1 MDAVQHT
8 VVSSTTRA
16 MDAQLSQLGGSDL
29 ARVGTGSVWV
39 RVAPAAPEAPG
50 APEPETVVGVDEGH
64 VVVRDPR
71 EPVDA
76 PLRERALDDLRD
88 RARRVILR
96 DARERLYEG
105 EEGVSVQ
112 GVVMVVR

>member
-50 APEPETVVGVDEGH
+50 APAGLQSPEETYMICG
-64 VVVRDPR
+64 
-71 EPVDA
+71 
-76 PLRERALDDLRD
+76 
-88 RARRVILR
+88 
-96 DARERLYEG
+96 
-105 EEGVSVQ
+105 
-112 GVVMVVR
+112 